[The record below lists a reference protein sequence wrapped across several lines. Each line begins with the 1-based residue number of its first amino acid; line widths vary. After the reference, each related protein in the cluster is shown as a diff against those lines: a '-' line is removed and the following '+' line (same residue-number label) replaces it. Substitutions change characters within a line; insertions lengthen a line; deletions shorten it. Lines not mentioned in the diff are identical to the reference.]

1 MLGIPVLKYFTY
13 PVSGNF
19 SLASFTCALQVP
31 KMLFGILR
39 NSSNLLS
46 PLFFRIPFHLPYTS
60 SEPTLYDEEKYSF
73 SALG

>member
-1 MLGIPVLKYFTY
+1 MLGIPVLKLLHLPCLWEFLISLFT
-13 PVSGNF
+13 S
-19 SLASFTCALQVP
+19 ALQVP

-46 PLFFRIPFHLPYTS
+46 PLFFKIPFHLPYTS
-60 SEPTLYDEEKYSF
+60 SEPTLYDEEKFSF